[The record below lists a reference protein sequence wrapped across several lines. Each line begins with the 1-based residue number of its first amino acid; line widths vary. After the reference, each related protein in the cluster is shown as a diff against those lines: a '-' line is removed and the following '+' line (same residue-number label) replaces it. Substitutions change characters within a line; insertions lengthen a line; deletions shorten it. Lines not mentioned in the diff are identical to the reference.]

1 MTDRQTDGQTD
12 RRTDGQTDGRPGKN
26 NMSPDPEG
34 GRHNYQPIRYLF
46 NVISLEMNL
55 PIYKTLKG
63 VHMIIWKAKKAVG
76 QLRRYNILVIYLQSE
91 ELAETCLPS
100 FLVYFITVTVHSD

>member
-1 MTDRQTDGQTD
+1 MITFFIQSEPRCGQINYYLFFIQSAD
-12 RRTDGQTDGRPGKN
+12 SRV
-26 NMSPDPEG
+26 
-34 GRHNYQPIRYLF
+34 NYQPIRYLF
-46 NVISLEMNL
+46 NVISLETNL
-55 PIYKTLKG
+55 PIYITLKG
-63 VHMIIWKAKKAVG
+63 VHLIIWKAEKAVG